1 MNGSRQ
7 IWLVAL
13 REIRERGRSRAYR
26 ASLVAMVLVVVG
38 AIVLPTLLDDRNG
51 VRHVGLTGEFSTEL
65 GASIEAQGD
74 ASDVGTDIREY
85 ATVASGR
92 EAVRDGDI
100 HVLVIDGRQL
110 EWQRR
115 IDPELRATTV
125 AAIQSLALRERAES
139 AGIDPEQ
146 LRSLITPVTITDI
159 ELGQVAGRDPDDETA
174 TFIMTVLLFFALST
188 YGTMVLSGVVEE
200 KSTRVVE
207 VLLARMPARN
217 LLAGKIAG
225 IGLLGFGQFA
235 LTALAA
241 GLATL
246 FVDRFDVPSIS
257 GALLAWLVAW
267 FVLGYAL
274 YATLFGAMGSLASRV
289 EDTQTVAG
297 PITALLILVYFVS
310 FATIGSPDTTWA
322 QLVSFFPAT
331 APLAMPVRLAM
342 SEPAWWEPIFAA
354 VLTTGAILGLV
365 RIGGRIYTR
374 AILHSGPTLKLTEV
388 LRNSERDFQRSGG
401 AGEPLD
407 DSPTGRRVA
416 MNADHEDHR
425 FALTLAIVI
434 GALVGIAVAVLLED
448 VILGVAVGAGL
459 IAIATRVI
467 RIWSAPQSQGDA
479 SELGK
484 RSR

>member
-13 REIRERGRSRAYR
+13 REIRERSRSRAYR
-26 ASLVAMVLVVVG
+26 ASLVVMVLVVVG
-38 AIVLPTLLDDRNG
+38 AIVLPTLLDNRND
-51 VRHVGLTGEFSTEL
+51 VRRVGLSGEFSTEL
-65 GASIEAQGD
+65 GTTIEAQGD
-74 ASDVGTDIREY
+74 AGDIETDIHEY
-85 ATVASGR
+85 ATIPSGR

-125 AAIQSLALRERAES
+125 AAIQSLAIRERAER
-139 AGIDPEQ
+139 AGIDPDQ
-146 LRSLITPVTITDI
+146 LRSLITPVTITDV

-207 VLLARMPARN
+207 VLLARIPARN
-217 LLAGKIAG
+217 LLAGKITG

-241 GLATL
+241 GLAIL
-246 FVDRFDVPSIS
+246 FVDRFDVPAIS
-257 GALLAWLVAW
+257 GTVLGWLVVW
-267 FVLGYAL
+267 FVLGYAF
-274 YATLFGAMGSLASRV
+274 YATVFGAMGSLASRV

-331 APLAMPVRLAM
+331 APLAMPVRMAM
-342 SEPAWWEPIFAA
+342 SDPAWWEPVLAA
-354 VLTTGAILGLV
+354 VLTTGATVGLV
-365 RIGGRIYTR
+365 RLGGRIYTN
-374 AILHSGPTLKLTEV
+374 AILHSGPTLKLTEA
-388 LRNSERDFQRSGG
+388 LRYSERNFSRSGG
-401 AGEPLD
+401 AEEQSD
-407 DSPTGRRVA
+407 DSPSGGRSG
-416 MNADHEDHR
+416 MQTDQKGQR
-425 FALTLAIVI
+425 FALTVAIVI
-434 GALVGIAVAVLLED
+434 GAVVGITAAVLLED
-448 VILGVAVGAGL
+448 MILGVAVGAAL
-459 IAIATRVI
+459 IAISTRI
-467 RIWSAPQSQGDA
+467 IKIWSPPSGQTSQ
-479 SELGK
+479 
-484 RSR
+484 R